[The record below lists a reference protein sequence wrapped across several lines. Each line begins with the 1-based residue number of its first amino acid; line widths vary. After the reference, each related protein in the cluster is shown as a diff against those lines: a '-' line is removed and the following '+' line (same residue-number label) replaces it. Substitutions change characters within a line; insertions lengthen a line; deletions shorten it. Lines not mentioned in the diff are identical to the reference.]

1 MRPIAENIP
10 AASILFMLLTAI
22 ISIVPKNGK
31 TVCRMTAASLLLLF
45 MASTSLSVYLYGG
58 KYFTYSMGEWGAPWG
73 NELRAGPAEALMA
86 AVFSFVTLMSVIGGR
101 SDAAHD
107 IAAEKQGFY
116 YIMLDLLTA
125 SLLALIYTNDLFTG
139 YVFIEINTV
148 AACALVMAKEDGASI
163 VAAVRYLLMSLAG
176 SALFLM
182 SLVLLYG
189 ITGHLLMESLAPAVA
204 EIAESGKY
212 LLPLAALT
220 CMMVCGLAIKSALYP
235 FSTWLPDA
243 HGSSTATSSV
253 MLSGVVIKG
262 YIIFMIKI
270 FVRCLSLEL
279 ANRLGVTEILFAFGA
294 AAMVMGSLK
303 AMKETH
309 FKRMIAYSSVA
320 QAGYIFIAFGMGTE
334 DGVTAAFFQIIA
346 HAVTKSLII
355 ISAAGLIDASGHS
368 KQLGDLAG
376 AARRCPTAGIGFT
389 VGGLAMVGMPL
400 LGSFSMKLLIA
411 GGAIG
416 QSWRMIAVLVVIAVS
431 SVLNALYYLPAIIR
445 LWTAERS
452 GEDKAGK
459 PELSMTAAI
468 SLLSAAVVGLGVFYE
483 PVAALIRRGVG
494 LL

>member
-1 MRPIAENIP
+1 
-10 AASILFMLLTAI
+10 
-22 ISIVPKNGK
+22 
-31 TVCRMTAASLLLLF
+31 
-45 MASTSLSVYLYGG
+45 
-58 KYFTYSMGEWGAPWG
+58 
-73 NELRAGPAEALMA
+73 
-86 AVFSFVTLMSVIGGR
+86 
-101 SDAAHD
+101 
-107 IAAEKQGFY
+107 
-116 YIMLDLLTA
+116 
-125 SLLALIYTNDLFTG
+125 
-139 YVFIEINTV
+139 
-148 AACALVMAKEDGASI
+148 
-163 VAAVRYLLMSLAG
+163 
-176 SALFLM
+176 
-182 SLVLLYG
+182 
-189 ITGHLLMESLAPAVA
+189 
-204 EIAESGKY
+204 
-212 LLPLAALT
+212 
-220 CMMVCGLAIKSALYP
+220 
-235 FSTWLPDA
+235 
-243 HGSSTATSSV
+243 
-253 MLSGVVIKG
+253 
-262 YIIFMIKI
+262 
-270 FVRCLSLEL
+270 
-279 ANRLGVTEILFAFGA
+279 
-294 AAMVMGSLK
+294 
-303 AMKETH
+303 
-309 FKRMIAYSSVA
+309 
-320 QAGYIFIAFGMGTE
+320 MGTE